1 MAEAKVEAEKK
12 AWIFGISSSSAIWA
26 GADIIRVHPEAD
38 LEAEVLEAVA
48 LAEASVVE
56 ALVEVVLPEAGNQ
69 ITGQD
74 LTFLYFFRIKTVIG
88 TPV

>member
-1 MAEAKVEAEKK
+1 M
-12 AWIFGISSSSAIWA
+12 
-26 GADIIRVHPEAD
+26 D
-38 LEAEVLEAVA
+38 LEAEVLEVVA
-48 LAEASVVE
+48 LAEASEVE
-56 ALVEVVLPEAGNQ
+56 ALAGVVLQEDGNQ